1 MNWLIE
7 LITTPDFTQA
17 VLVMSLICGVGLALG
32 KIKIFGV
39 SLGATFV
46 FFAGILAGHLGLV
59 VNPDMLTVLQNF
71 GLIIF
76 IYALGVQVGPGFFSS
91 FKKGGFKLNMLATL
105 LMLVGTLM
113 LLILHWTTNL
123 GLPNL
128 MGLFS
133 GAVTNTPML
142 GSAQQALLQV
152 YPENA
157 SQANDM
163 AMACAV
169 GYPFGLVGM
178 VICVAIIQKM
188 TAGKT
193 NRRRA
198 NHNSDNTFI
207 TEYVVSNAAIIGK
220 SIQEIRSNA
229 KCQFVISRIWK
240 DGKVIIPTGETIIE
254 ENEHILVI
262 SGKRD
267 VQKLTELFGP
277 QENVDWN
284 KKGIDWNAID
294 NQLISRKILVT
305 KPGING
311 TKLGDLRL
319 RNSFGINITRVNRA
333 GIDLLPSRSLR
344 LQLGDRLT
352 IVGEARSI
360 ENAALILGNEAKQLR
375 TPNLT
380 SVFIGIVAGLI
391 LGSIPFAIPGMSM
404 PVKLG
409 IAGGPIIIGII
420 MGAFGPRLHFATYIS
435 QSASLMLRQLGL
447 TIYLAGLGLS
457 AGARFF
463 ETVFSAEGLKW
474 VAISCALAIVPVLI
488 VGFIASK
495 MFKTD
500 YAKNVGMLCGSM
512 ANPIALNYA
521 NSTTEGDEPA
531 VAYATVYPIS
541 IFLRVISAQIIMLA
555 FL

>member
-1 MNWLIE
+1 MNWFTE

-17 VLVMSLICGVGLALG
+17 VLVLSLICGAGLAIG
-32 KIKIFGV
+32 KIKIFGI

-46 FFAGILAGHLGLV
+46 FFAGILAGHFGLA
-59 VNPDMLTVLQNF
+59 VNPDMLIALQNF
-71 GLIIF
+71 GLILF
-76 IYALGVQVGPGFFSS
+76 IYALGVQVGPGFFGSL
-91 FKKGGFKLNMLATL
+91 KKGGFKLNMLATL
-105 LMLVGTLM
+105 LMVVGTLM
-113 LLILHWTTNL
+113 MLILHWTTDISL
-123 GLPNL
+123 ADL

-152 YPENA
+152 SPESVNE
-157 SQANDM
+157 ANNM

-178 VICVAIIQKM
+178 VVCVAILQK
-188 TAGKT
+188 TLAP
-193 NRRRA
+193 RRNKKAVSRR
-198 NHNSDNTFI
+198 SDNTFI
-207 TEYVVSNAAIIGK
+207 TEYIVSNPEIFEK

-229 KCQFVISRIWK
+229 NCQFVISRIWK
-240 DGKVIIPTGETIIE
+240 EGKVIIPTGETIIE

-262 SGKRD
+262 SGKSD
-267 VQKLTELFGP
+267 VEKLTRMFGP
-277 QENVDWN
+277 QEKVDWN
-284 KKGIDWNAID
+284 KQDIDWNAID
-294 NQLISRKILVT
+294 SQLVSQKVLVS
-305 KPGING
+305 KPEING

-360 ENAALILGNEAKQLR
+360 ENAARILGNEAKQLR

-380 SVFIGIVAGLI
+380 SVFIGIVIGLI

-409 IAGGPIIIGII
+409 IAGGPIIVGIL
-420 MGAFGPRLHFATYIS
+420 MGAFGPRFHLTTYIS

-457 AGARFF
+457 AGAGFF
-463 ETVFSAEGLKW
+463 ETVFSADGLKW
-474 VAISCALAIVPVLI
+474 VLISCALAVVPVLI

-495 MFKTD
+495 IFKTD

>member
-1 MNWLIE
+1 MNWFTE

-17 VLVMSLICGVGLALG
+17 VLVLSLICGAGLAMG
-32 KIKIFGV
+32 KIKIFGI

-46 FFAGILAGHLGLV
+46 FFAGILAGHFGLA
-59 VNPDMLTVLQNF
+59 VNPDMLIVLQNF
-71 GLIIF
+71 GLILF
-76 IYALGVQVGPGFFSS
+76 IYALGVQVGPGFFGSL
-91 FKKGGFKLNMLATL
+91 KKGGFKLNMLATL
-105 LMLVGTLM
+105 LMVVGTLM
-113 LLILHWTTNL
+113 MLILHWTTDI
-123 GLPNL
+123 GLPDL

-152 YPENA
+152 SPESVNE
-157 SQANDM
+157 ANNM

-169 GYPFGLVGM
+169 GYPFGLIGM
-178 VICVAIIQKM
+178 VVCVAILQK
-188 TAGKT
+188 TLAP
-193 NRRRA
+193 RRNKKAASRR
-198 NHNSDNTFI
+198 SDNTFI
-207 TEYVVSNAAIIGK
+207 TEYIVSNPEIFEK

-229 KCQFVISRIWK
+229 DCQFVISRIWK

-262 SGKRD
+262 SGKSD
-267 VQKLTELFGP
+267 VEKLTQLFGP
-277 QENVDWN
+277 QEKVDWN
-284 KKGIDWNAID
+284 KQDIDWNAID
-294 NQLISRKILVT
+294 SQLVSQKVLVT
-305 KPGING
+305 KPEING
-311 TKLGDLRL
+311 IKLGDLRL

-360 ENAALILGNEAKQLR
+360 ENAAQILGNEAKQLR

-380 SVFIGIVAGLI
+380 SVFIGIVVGLI

-409 IAGGPIIIGII
+409 IAGGPIIVGIL
-420 MGAFGPRLHFATYIS
+420 MGAFGPRFHLATYIS

-457 AGARFF
+457 AGAGFF
-463 ETVFSAEGLKW
+463 ETVFSADGLKW
-474 VAISCALAIVPVLI
+474 VLISCALAVVPVLI

-495 MFKTD
+495 IFKTD

>member
-1 MNWLIE
+1 MNWLKE

-32 KIKIFGV
+32 KIRIFGV

-193 NRRRA
+193 NRKRA

-254 ENEHILVI
+254 ESEHILVI
-262 SGKRD
+262 SGKSD

-360 ENAALILGNEAKQLR
+360 ENAAQILGNEAKQLR

-380 SVFIGIVAGLI
+380 SVFIGIVVGLI

-488 VGFIASK
+488 VGLIASK
-495 MFKTD
+495 IFKTD

-512 ANPIALNYA
+512 ANPFALDYA
-521 NSTTEGDEPA
+521 SLGEDGEDPA
-531 VAYATVYPIS
+531 VAYATVYPAS
-541 IFLRVISAQIIMLA
+541 IFLRVISAQIIVL
-555 FL
+555 LLT

>member
-46 FFAGILAGHLGLV
+46 FFAGILAGHLGLT

-360 ENAALILGNEAKQLR
+360 ENAAQILGNEAKQLR

-495 MFKTD
+495 VFKTD

-531 VAYATVYPIS
+531 DAYATVYPIS